1 MGRCRAAYHRYVG
14 RPQRF
19 GRRTWRQRGD
29 VQRERDRRGIGL
41 RQFRLRRQQPSTLAS
56 DGSWQTSSGSG
67 STSASGMTQWGYSA
81 SGGYGYV
88 IAGGSVSGTWNQ
100 SGSAD
105 ANYNTNTNSTLGNSG
120 AWTRTGSASDGQ
132 NGGQHITYSGGGD
145 YTIATAVGVATLWGD
160 GGVTESGKDD
170 WGYGYTTQSTLG
182 SDGTW
187 QPATGGG
194 AATEIGYMLWD
205 YSANGGYS
213 RSPDGGGTLQGT
225 WQAAGGTD
233 DGYNVQSPSTLNPD
247 GSWTTTGVASSSG
260 AGSGSWSYTGSGG
273 LFFVFQLRR
282 FEQRRRFQFHPRRLR
297 DVLAGL
303 VVAVQRPVHPRR
315 QRRGHDRHHGERL
328 RQRQRQP
335 RRYVD
340 EYVGSSWSSS
350 GDFAAGNGSASAVHA
365 ASNATIAEN
374 LQTQWQENYT
384 ITSLPGQAT
393 TTVGNASASSQ
404 LDRRRLL
411 ERQFQ
416 RLFRDGLHHLLG
428 LRRGVR
434 ERRLRLQRRRPTTTT
449 TSRVGRSNY
458 AADGTIT
465 SQSSAVNHIWGDF
478 FWQGQEDSWYE
489 SYGAG
494 SSSGGSSSSSE
505 SGSTSYDLDVD
516 FLGFNGG
523 FETGSPFDN
532 GWNVGVGLGRRGH
545 ERPAGSVGLQRPG
558 LRFRTRRPRLRRR
571 H

>member
-1 MGRCRAAYHRYVG
+1 MSLPAAR
-14 RPQRF
+14 
-19 GRRTWRQRGD
+19 
-29 VQRERDRRGIGL
+29 
-41 RQFRLRRQQPSTLAS
+41 S
-56 DGSWQTSSGSG
+56 
-67 STSASGMTQWGYSA
+67 
-81 SGGYGYV
+81 
-88 IAGGSVSGTWNQ
+88 SGTWNQ

-120 AWTRTGSASDGQ
+120 AWTRTGNASDGQ

-273 LFFVFQLRR
+273 LSSSSNYGDSSNGGDSNFTLGVSETYSQGWSS
-282 FEQRRRFQFHPRRLR
+282 QYN
-297 DVLAGL
+297 VLSTLSASG
-303 VVAVQRPVHPRR
+303 AVTTVTTGNASGSASGN
-315 QRRGHDRHHGERL
+315 RGGTWTNTWD
-328 RQRQRQP
+328 
-335 RRYVD
+335 
-340 EYVGSSWSSS
+340 SWSSS

-393 TTVGNASASSQ
+393 TTVGNASASS
-404 LDRRRLL
+404 
-411 ERQFQ
+411 
-416 RLFRDGLHHLLG
+416 HLTG
-428 LRRGVR
+428 DASWSGSSSGYS
-434 ERRLRLQRRRPTTTT
+434 ETAFT
-449 TSRVGRSNY
+449 TSSGFGEASGSDDSGSSGAADHYDDQSSWSQNY

-505 SGSTSYDLDVD
+505 SGSTKLRPRRGL
-516 FLGFNGG
+516 LGLQRRLRDG
-523 FETGSPFDN
+523 FAVRQRLELGRR
-532 GWNVGVGLGRRGH
+532 LGRRGH